1 MTTLTLQL
9 PESLTQALYQHR
21 VSQEQLHAVVIN
33 AIEDW
38 LRQFQSSV
46 LPKETPPA
54 SLFADSAIP
63 FVEQLLD
70 NNQSLFER
78 LAKL

>member
-9 PESLTQALYQHR
+9 PEPLTQALYQHH
-21 VSQEQLHAVVIN
+21 VSQEQLHTVVIN

-38 LRQFQSSV
+38 LRHLQSSAR
-46 LPKETPPA
+46 PKETLPV
-54 SLFADSAIP
+54 SQFTDSAIP

-70 NNQSLFER
+70 HNQSLFER